1 MDVDFSTPD
10 LSHLTL
16 DDYKHVYEPAEDSFL
31 LLDALESEHTL
42 LKQMRPSVCLEV
54 GCGSGVCI
62 SFLAQ
67 IIGPSSFY
75 MCTDINPS
83 AVSVA
88 IETAKKNGVCV
99 QPVISDLVGG
109 LETRLKG
116 CVDILIFNPPYVV
129 TPSNEVGSQ
138 GIEASWAGG
147 DRGREVVD
155 RLFPLVADLLSPHGV
170 FYLVIIKENDPDDI
184 RSIMEKQGLNMQV
197 VKSRRSGPEFLS
209 VLKFTRVT

>member
-42 LKQMRPSVCLEV
+42 LKQMR
-54 GCGSGVCI
+54 
-62 SFLAQ
+62 
-67 IIGPSSFY
+67 
-75 MCTDINPS
+75 CTDINPS